1 MNSKLESRLLNYF
14 LLIAFAVILIGI
26 EFYFEMN
33 AEHGQHIC
41 SNPAHH
47 EADQN
52 IINPLDNLRNKIL
65 IMFLVLSIV
74 VAIVLTMFIKNITTP
89 LCKMVM
95 VARHINDG
103 DLSQTVSIDN
113 NDEIGE
119 VGIAINE
126 LASNLQEVATFTS
139 TTTNEILE
147 KIKHLQEL
155 AVDSPEIVKAI
166 DHVEKNLL
174 SMKGFANSFKFLDTE
189 LSNA

>member
-1 MNSKLESRLLNYF
+1 
-14 LLIAFAVILIGI
+14 
-26 EFYFEMN
+26 
-33 AEHGQHIC
+33 
-41 SNPAHH
+41 
-47 EADQN
+47 
-52 IINPLDNLRNKIL
+52 
-65 IMFLVLSIV
+65 MFLVLSIV

-155 AVDSPEIVKAI
+155 AVDSPEIVKTI